1 MVNDLEEMMEEQMIR
16 KSLKIKLYDWMKR
29 RWQFILMKESAF
41 IISFSL
47 IFMLSLCVQWVLV
60 IPGIPTGLGIIF
72 DYLIFGSLYVTLL
85 IIAFILL
92 KSILAFFYLHK
103 CASMIASSAILITQ
117 SYLLMMKSNWGWKVS
132 IFMTAVIM
140 IITIVVALYAAYLH
154 AYRKKTFSYI
164 LSNLVILFLVV
175 ALGNEVRQ
183 HFFGENKDLITQL
196 YEDVLLNPGISQSDE
211 DSSADI
217 SDDNSA
223 EMDLDGSTEQVLLS
237 LNRFPINPA
246 QPGSY
251 EVRHYDYESYADD
264 TDLMAEEVEDIIYT
278 APMDGSDVLKDWK
291 WTKELYWGF
300 SEDQIPINGQVWT
313 PVGEGEFPI
322 VFIMHGNHVGEEDSS
337 DGYAYLGELLAS
349 QGMIV
354 CSIDANFLNYS
365 VWSGIVDDDQLLR
378 SWLMLAHITSFYE
391 QQYDQLSIDWDQVA
405 LIGHSRGGQAA
416 AMAVD
421 AKKWLVDNE
430 ITNILEKVSIKAVV
444 GIAPTDYRVDSK
456 QANLYNVNYLTLHG
470 TMDSDL
476 TESFGDRQYERTR
489 LNEEGHF
496 KATVELYHANHG
508 QFNTVWGK
516 YDEQFPGAILLN
528 TEDLMSG
535 DDQRQAA
542 QIYISSFLQASLL
555 QQDQFKAIFQDFRT
569 VGQYLPPTGYVTR
582 YSSSDE
588 SLLFNFERDYEEPA
602 WSTSTELEAEVIE
615 LKGRSDGDKQNS
627 ALWLQWV
634 GEQQHITFNL
644 SKQQQYMLNKNIE
657 AITISFART
666 EYRQKEDSSK
676 EDEFKTKTEN
686 SNANLNS
693 SVTNIEEETLKEQN
707 ETTPSKISDPIIEID
722 KLDVTLPV
730 ELELYSDLFGSIQ
743 LDLAS
748 YFSLL
753 APAEDDFTKSS
764 LLEERIKKGKYDV
777 NVEPLLQTYI
787 IPIDLFGENINL
799 SDMEQISLYLNQPS
813 GSLIVDNIGVITEGG
828 TYVQYNR

>member
-1 MVNDLEEMMEEQMIR
+1 MEEPIAR
-16 KSLKIKLYDWMKR
+16 KSLKTRLYEWMKR
-29 RWQFILMKESAF
+29 RWQFIQMKESAF
-41 IISFSL
+41 VISFSL
-47 IFMLSLCVQWVLV
+47 IYLLALCAEWVVV
-60 IPGIPTGLGIIF
+60 IPGIPTGLGIII
-72 DYLIFGSLYVTLL
+72 DYLIFGYLYVILL

-103 CASMIASSAILITQ
+103 CASMIASIAILITQ

-132 IFMTAVIM
+132 LFLTAVII
-140 IITIVVALYAAYLH
+140 IITTLVALYAAYLY
-154 AYRKKTFSYI
+154 AFRKKTFSYI
-164 LSNLVILFLVV
+164 TGNLVILFLVI
-175 ALGNEVRQ
+175 ALGNEARQ
-183 HFFGENKDLITQL
+183 QFFGEDKDLITQL
-196 YEDVLLNPGISQSDE
+196 YEDVLLSPDMSSDDH
-211 DSSADI
+211 DSSADM
-217 SDDNSA
+217 NH
-223 EMDLDGSTEQVLLS
+223 DGSTEQVLLS
-237 LNRFPINPA
+237 LDRFPSNPA
-246 QPGSY
+246 QPGSF

-264 TDLMAEEVEDIIYT
+264 TDLMTEEVEDIIYT
-278 APMDGSDVLKDWK
+278 APMDGSDVLKDWA
-291 WTKELYWGF
+291 WTRELYWGF

-313 PVGEGEFPI
+313 PIGEGEFPI
-322 VFIMHGNHVGEEDSS
+322 VFIMHGNHIGEEDSS

-391 QQYDQLSIDWDQVA
+391 QQYDQLSIDWNQVA

-421 AKKWLVDNE
+421 AKKWLVDNN

-456 QANLYNVNYLTLHG
+456 QANLLNVNYLTLHG

-489 LNEEGHF
+489 FTEDGHF

-528 TEDLMSG
+528 TADLMSG

-542 QIYISSFLQASLL
+542 QIFISSFLQASLL
-555 QQDQFKAIFQDFRT
+555 QQDQYEAVFQDFRT
-569 VGQYLPPTGYVTR
+569 VGQYLPLTGYVTR
-582 YSSSDE
+582 YNNPKELS
-588 SLLFNFERDYEEPA
+588 LFNFEKDDAESQ
-602 WSTSTELEAEVIE
+602 WSTSDELEAEVIE

-627 ALWLQWV
+627 ALSIHWV
-634 GEQQHITFNL
+634 GEQQRITFNL
-644 SKQQQYMLNKNIE
+644 TKQQQFMLNKKIE

-666 EYRQKEDSSK
+666 DYRRSDDKSEENDHTDQAQNQIIDS
-676 EDEFKTKTEN
+676 
-686 SNANLNS
+686 L
-693 SVTNIEEETLKEQN
+693 V
-707 ETTPSKISDPIIEID
+707 EID

-730 ELELYSDLFGSIQ
+730 ELELYSDTFGTMQ

-777 NVEPLLQTYI
+777 KVEPLLQTYI

-799 SDMEQISLYLNQPS
+799 SDMQKISLYFNQPS

>member
-1 MVNDLEEMMEEQMIR
+1 MVNDFEEITEEPIVR
-16 KSLKIKLYDWMKR
+16 KSLKVRLYEWMKR
-29 RWQFILMKESAF
+29 RWQFMLMKESAF
-41 IISFSL
+41 VYSFSL
-47 IFMLSLCVQWVLV
+47 IFLLALCIEWVVV
-60 IPGIPTGLGIIF
+60 IPGIPTGLGIII
-72 DYLIFGSLYVTLL
+72 DYLIFGSLYVILL
-85 IIAFILL
+85 IIAFTLL

-103 CASMIASSAILITQ
+103 CASMIASIAILVSQ
-117 SYLLMMKSNWGWKVS
+117 SYILMLKSNWGWKVS
-132 IFMTAVIM
+132 LFMTTIII
-140 IITIVVALYAAYLH
+140 IITTLVALYASYLF
-154 AYRKKTFSYI
+154 AYRKKTFTYI
-164 LSNLVILFLVV
+164 TCNLVILFLVI
-175 ALGNEVRQ
+175 ALGNEAREN
-183 HFFGENKDLITQL
+183 FFGDDKDLITQL
-196 YEDVLLNPGISQSDE
+196 YEDVLLSPDMSSDDK
-211 DSSADI
+211 DSSADV
-217 SDDNSA
+217 NH
-223 EMDLDGSTEQVLLS
+223 DGSTQQVLLS
-237 LNRFPINPA
+237 LDRFSNDPSEV
-246 QPGSY
+246 GSF

-264 TDLMAEEVEDIIYT
+264 TDFMTGEVENIIYT

-300 SEDQIPINGQVWT
+300 SENQIPINGQVWT

-391 QQYDQLSIDWDQVA
+391 HQYDQLSIDWDQVA

-430 ITNILEKVSIKAVV
+430 MTSILDEVSIKAVV

-456 QANLYNVNYLTLHG
+456 QANLHNVNYLTLHG

-476 TESFGDRQYERTR
+476 TESFGDRQYERTKF
-489 LNEEGHF
+489 NEEGHF

-508 QFNTVWGK
+508 QFNTIWGK

-528 TEDLMSG
+528 TADLMSG
-535 DDQRQAA
+535 IDQRKAA
-542 QIYISSFLQASLL
+542 QIFISSFLQASLL
-555 QQDQFKAIFQDFRT
+555 QQDQYKAIFQDFRT

-582 YSSSDE
+582 YSSSNE
-588 SLLFNFERDYEEPA
+588 SLLFNFEQDYTDSP
-602 WSTSTELEAEVIE
+602 WSTSPDLEAEVIE
-615 LKGRSDGDKQNS
+615 LKGRSDGVKQNS
-627 ALWLQWV
+627 ALWLQWF

-644 SKQQQYMLNKNIE
+644 TNQQQIILNKNIE

-666 EYRQKEDSSK
+666 DYRQVAVTSE
-676 EDEFKTKTEN
+676 EN
-686 SNANLNS
+686 DLEA
-693 SVTNIEEETLKEQN
+693 
-707 ETTPSKISDPIIEID
+707 TTTDQSTDPILEID
-722 KLDVTLPV
+722 KLDVTLPI
-730 ELELYSDLFGSIQ
+730 ELELYSDIFGTIQ

-764 LLEERIKKGKYDV
+764 ILEERIKKGKYDV
-777 NVEPLLQTYI
+777 KVEPLLQTYI
-787 IPIDLFGENINL
+787 IPMNLFGENINL
-799 SDMEQISLYLNQPS
+799 SDMQQISLYFNQPS